1 MGLIV
6 KQLQDMLQ
14 MVGAGSEMGKT
25 VLKMLS
31 MGVKLVPSGSVTPAA
46 ERSNLERMQMQNTQN
61 NQQLAALKQGGQPGG
76 GGGQPGQPQAQPQP
90 QQQAA

>member
-14 MVGAGSEMGKT
+14 MVGAGSEIGKT
-25 VLKMLS
+25 VLKMLN

-46 ERSNLERMQMQNTQN
+46 ERGNLERMQMQNTQN
-61 NQQLAALKQGGQPGG
+61 NQQLAALKQSQGGQQ
-76 GGGQPGQPQAQPQP
+76 GQGQAQPQP